1 MSKASQRRRSRMQQ
15 GPQAKLNPLDLFK
28 PIRNARDAA
37 AHGKTFGEMLGR
49 FTELEWDRY
58 RKSQGDAFDR
68 EAHDELEKDMERIV
82 MPLLESIQSSILDI
96 VSTVDEEEYDPTTLP
111 CVSGTAVFIPIG
123 FDVRWIVEP
132 MPFAAI
138 QHYGQREG
146 KSTTPCDYL
155 KMQCDRKREEG
166 CELALAFWFES
177 GKAAWAPFQVAVVN
191 ESGAAATYALN
202 GDAWAKGPPTTLPSL
217 SSLANDVL
225 PMDLVTKLAGEN
237 PYYKAFQAE
246 VEERLAKFLPA
257 DKAVEA
263 TRALVEPCL
272 EWNAAMNSGTF
283 ASQIQLAAD
292 GVYAWGEIDRYET
305 ELKTLRK
312 DHEDSERKLR
322 KSAAHV
328 TELKNE
334 LERTRALM
342 KKMAASAKAP
352 VPAPVVKPTS
362 APMRSTPMAER
373 MSTFFG

>member
-1 MSKASQRRRSRMQQ
+1 MSKASQRRRSRTQHA
-15 GPQAKLNPLDLFK
+15 PLSKLNPLDLFK
-28 PIRNARDAA
+28 PIRNAREAA

-68 EAHDELEKDMERIV
+68 EAHDELEKDMENIV
-82 MPLLESIQSSILDI
+82 MPLLESIQSSILDT
-96 VSTVDEEEYDPTTLP
+96 VSTDDDEEYDPTTLP

-155 KMQCDRKREEG
+155 KTQCDRKREEG
-166 CELALAFWFES
+166 CELAFAFWFES
-177 GKAAWAPFQVAVVN
+177 GKAAWAPLQVAVVN
-191 ESGAAATYALN
+191 EGGAAATYALN
-202 GDAWAKGPPTTLPSL
+202 GDTWAKGPPSALPSL
-217 SSLANDVL
+217 VSEVI

-272 EWNAAMNSGTF
+272 EWNAAENSGTF
-283 ASQIQLAAD
+283 ASQIQLAVD
-292 GVYAWGEIDRYET
+292 SVYAWGEIDRYET

-328 TELKNE
+328 TELKSE
-334 LERTRALM
+334 LERARALM

-352 VPAPVVKPTS
+352 VPVPVPVVQPAS